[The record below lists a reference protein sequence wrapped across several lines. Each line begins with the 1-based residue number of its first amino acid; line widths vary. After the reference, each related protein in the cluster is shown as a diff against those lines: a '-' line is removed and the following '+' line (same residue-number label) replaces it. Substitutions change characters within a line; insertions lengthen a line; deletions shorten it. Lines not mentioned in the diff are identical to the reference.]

1 MKKIILFAVIIYMAY
16 KFYIYT
22 MEPMDSFTIEYG
34 IFVLKYISSKS
45 LFLLFISMVFIFLHR
60 YLKRKYNN
68 TRIQKPI
75 CIIPKIIYIFSAIL
89 FFSWFF
95 YSIIRL
101 ENIEYIYNFF
111 NDFYNDIKITNDAI
125 TINNIVQA
133 LSEKVG
139 IYNDLP
145 EKFKDIIT
153 AIIGM
158 GIVATEIIMF
168 LLHFIVTFIYKNL
181 LLIFIIYSTKLFIKI
196 IDHLYYLI
204 QLRIFKYNWQKNA
217 QSEAAISAEYKEQ
230 QSD

>member
-22 MEPMDSFTIEYG
+22 IEPMDSFTIEYG

-95 YSIIRL
+95 YSIIKL

-168 LLHFIVTFIYKNL
+168 LLQFIVTFIYKNS

-217 QSEAAISAEYKEQ
+217 QSEAAISAEHKEQ